1 MKRLGL
7 VLLAAGLLSASPA
20 LADVYLGFQGTAS
33 IPTGENYK
41 ARTGGILTAGW
52 SWNPRFALELGLGY
66 WPVPVTA
73 SSSGLSRGTL
83 SMFPVEF
90 AFRARWPVGT
100 KFQLSGEA
108 GLGNAFTAFSLDAE
122 TVAAW
127 EALGFEIDEL
137 VKDDPSAHLGI
148 GLEYALSERW
158 SVTLGA
164 RYHILRTRGTWT
176 ITDTI
181 SGETASGNIKKL
193 NFDAFTLSL
202 GVKFALFISE

>member
-1 MKRLGL
+1 MKRLGGL
-7 VLLAAGLLSASPA
+7 LIIAGCLLAAPA
-20 LADVYLGFQGTAS
+20 RADVYLGMQGTFSLPMGTDYAAG
-33 IPTGENYK
+33 P
-41 ARTGGILTAGW
+41 GGILSAGW
-52 SWNPRFALELGLGY
+52 AWNPRFALELGLGY
-66 WPVPVTA
+66 WPVPVAA
-73 SSSGLSRGTL
+73 SSDGLSPGTL
-83 SMFPVEF
+83 TMLPVEF
-90 AFRARWPVGT
+90 TFRARWPIGP
-100 KFQLSGEA
+100 KLHLSGEA
-108 GLGNAFTAFSLDAE
+108 GLGNAFTAFTLDAE

-158 SVTLGA
+158 AVTLGA
-164 RYHILRTRGTWT
+164 RYHILRTRGAWT

-202 GVKFALFISE
+202 GVKFAFAVSN